1 MEHSTEK
8 NLLVMVL
15 GFSIITF
22 LVVKELE
29 LQLQILMGIIGV
41 AAVSMIIP
49 PLGRLIVKGWMLLAE
64 KMGWVMSRVLLSIVF
79 YLFLFPMSLVFRMT
93 RSNPLMI
100 KKVGDTAFTERNH
113 KYTKADIENPW

>member
-1 MEHSTEK
+1 
-8 NLLVMVL
+8 MVL

-22 LVVKELE
+22 LVVDELA

-41 AAVSMIIP
+41 TTVSMIIP

-64 KMGWVMSRVLLSIVF
+64 KMGWVMSRILLTLVF
-79 YLFLFPMSLVFRMT
+79 YLFLFPMSLIFRMT

-113 KYTKADIENPW
+113 KYVKGDIENPW

>member
-22 LVVKELE
+22 LVVDDLALK
-29 LQLQILMGIIGV
+29 LQILQYIVGV
-41 AAVSMIIP
+41 AVVAMVIP
-49 PLGRLIVKGWMLLAE
+49 ALGRMIVKGWMLLAE

-79 YLFLFPMSLVFRMT
+79 YLFLFPISLIYKIT
-93 RSNPLMI
+93 RSNPLML
-100 KKVGDTAFTERNH
+100 KKVGDSAFSERNH
-113 KYTKADIENPW
+113 NYTKADIENPW

>member
-1 MEHSTEK
+1 
-8 NLLVMVL
+8 MVL

-29 LQLQILMGIIGV
+29 LQLQIITGIIGL
-41 AAVSMIIP
+41 ATISMIIP

-79 YLFLFPMSLVFRMT
+79 YFFLFPISLIYKIT
-93 RSNPLMI
+93 RSNPLML
-100 KKVGDTAFTERNH
+100 KKVGDSAFTERNH

>member
-22 LVVKELE
+22 LVVDELA
-29 LQLQILMGIIGV
+29 LQLQILMGIV
-41 AAVSMIIP
+41 AVATTSMMIP
-49 PLGRLIVKGWMLLAE
+49 ALGRLIVKGWMLLAE

-79 YLFLFPMSLVFRMT
+79 YFFLFPISLIYKVT
-93 RSNPLMI
+93 RNNPLQL

-113 KYTKADIENPW
+113 KYVKADIENPW